1 MRFAALCD
9 HASIAYARNYE
20 ADSTFRHSQRQ
31 AFVAEEISALTPISR
46 ILIAAEE
53 LTQGAA

>member
-1 MRFAALCD
+1 VRFSLLAD
-9 HASIAYARNYE
+9 IASRYTASQYE
-20 ADSTFRHSQRQ
+20 TEASFRHSQRQ

-53 LTQGAA
+53 LTEAA

>member
-9 HASIAYARNYE
+9 HASRYTASQYE
-20 ADSTFRHSQRQ
+20 AEASFRHSQRQ

-53 LTQGAA
+53 LVEAA